1 MKEVLVQLSTAFIG
15 VFGFSL
21 IFQVRRKLLFWTS
34 LGGMLSWGVC
44 LLVSHFTDSIFIPY
58 MLASITAA
66 LYAET
71 MARLQKAPA
80 TTYLILALIPSIPG
94 GALFYTMSNVV
105 QKLWPQAI
113 ADGKRTIQYAL
124 AIAVGISIVWAVDRM
139 VQKIKAYHKDKK
151 AN

>member
-1 MKEVLVQLSTAFIG
+1 MKEIIIQLLAAFIG

-44 LLVSHFTDSIFIPY
+44 LLVSHFTMSIFIPY

-66 LYAET
+66 LYSEV
-71 MARLQKAPA
+71 MARMQKAPA
-80 TTYLILALIPSIPG
+80 TTFLILALIPSIPG

-105 QKLWPQAI
+105 QKRWPEAI
-113 ADGKRTIQYAL
+113 ADGKRTLQYAL
-124 AIAVGISIVWAVDRM
+124 AIAVGISIVWAVDQIVRR
-139 VQKIKAYHKDKK
+139 IKAERNKI
-151 AN
+151 NI